1 MTIVIG
7 LHFSFLLFATL
18 YSTFVILHESSS
30 FYNACGPFASF
41 SSSLLVYIFLLPVPN
56 PVDRACV
63 LRSCLSWS
71 QTSPE
76 KETLQS
82 IPLAGGGGSSK
93 FVMFVY
99 MCTCVWPW
107 RISLQCVWQCVFFG
121 LRKYKS
127 VLWPR
132 QTRSYF
138 ILCFFVL
145 TWADKILSYF
155 ILCEFVI
162 LFYFIFCVCE
172 QGPTGS
178 RYPTFFSSTWPVPTR
193 KLKMTGYR
201 VIRFH
206 PANWMNHS
214 T

>member
-7 LHFSFLLFATL
+7 LHFSFFLFPTSFFYVNFL
-18 YSTFVILHESSS
+18 YSARVFFLLQCLWSIC
-30 FYNACGPFASF
+30 FF

-71 QTSPE
+71 HTSPE
-76 KETLQS
+76 KETLQT
-82 IPLAGGGGSSK
+82 IPLAGVEDSSK

-155 ILCEFVI
+155 ILCQF
-162 LFYFIFCVCE
+162 
-172 QGPTGS
+172 
-178 RYPTFFSSTWPVPTR
+178 
-193 KLKMTGYR
+193 
-201 VIRFH
+201 
-206 PANWMNHS
+206 
-214 T
+214 